1 MFKRQGKAR
10 LAAERKKKILAAS
23 MRVFSKYGYQDTE
36 VEDIARLAGL
46 GKGTV
51 YRHFGS
57 KENLFF
63 STLEWGLTSLA
74 DEMNEAVSAAH
85 GYVDKVKT
93 ALVTYLLF
101 FEKHRDFYRIIVQ
114 DRMRTEI
121 KSSPHR
127 LMKKHMSLINHLT
140 DVLEK
145 GIRDGYFKKIDVESA
160 AHALFGI
167 INSLLYKW
175 LTSRKRYPIRKEVSV
190 IEEIFLSGILSV
202 PQAAQA
208 TKKRCKERR

>member
-1 MFKRQGKAR
+1 MSKKPGKAR
-10 LAAERKKKILAAS
+10 AAAEREKKILAAS
-23 MRVFSKYGYQDTE
+23 MKVFSKYGYQDTE
-36 VEDIARLAGL
+36 VEDIASLAGL

-63 STLEWGLTSLA
+63 STLEWGLTTLA
-74 DEMNEAVSAAH
+74 DEMDEAISAVH
-85 GYVDKVKT
+85 GYVDKVRT

-101 FEKHRDFYRIIVQ
+101 FEKHRDFYGILVQ

-121 KSSPHR
+121 KSPPHR
-127 LMKKHMSLINHLT
+127 LMKKHMALISHLT
-140 DVLEK
+140 DVLEE
-145 GIRDGYFKKIDVESA
+145 GIKDGYFKKIDVESA

-167 INSLLYKW
+167 INSLLFKW

-190 IEEIFLSGILSV
+190 IEEIFLNGILSA
-202 PQAAQA
+202 QQA
-208 TKKRCKERR
+208 TTATKERRKERR